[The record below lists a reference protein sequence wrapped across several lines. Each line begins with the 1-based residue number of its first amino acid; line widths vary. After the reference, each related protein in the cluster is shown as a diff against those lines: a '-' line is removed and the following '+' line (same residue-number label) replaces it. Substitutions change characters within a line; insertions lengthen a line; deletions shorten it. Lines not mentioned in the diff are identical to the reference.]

1 MQFPIP
7 TPRAA
12 FVAVALA
19 GAVALAACR
28 PVARESATEG
38 LTTASVP
45 PTAPNRTLIGS
56 SATPIPAPP
65 PPRLSVQEPRRSRT
79 AATGRAGRPTGV
91 AALDDVSLQRTAEQ
105 ELLLRSARNALAL
118 GNLAEALDLFDSYL
132 LQLPDDQEVRVEYAG
147 LLVREGRMGRAKEMY
162 EEAIAVRPGDT
173 LLRRSMAD
181 VLIMGGEY
189 SSAIRQ
195 LEAIVE
201 REPENLDAA
210 AMLCRTWTWLKDFER
225 AQGVFDRYLRKLDPT
240 VEADQLLLAPVLLD
254 MQQPKEALPYLE
266 RLHRR
271 YPRELRWATHMVL
284 CYELTGQADRAARTV
299 KAMADLEPDVI
310 DVRIRLVDQLLSL
323 ANYKLALAIN
333 EQVLSAS
340 PDDPIA
346 KLMAARILLDA
357 YDIARA
363 REALAVLE
371 KELGGLRAWQLASA
385 QLHQQTGEWVAAQS
399 IYAMMLLND
408 PSDHDVRL
416 KLAALQREKGD
427 VHRAKAELRKIPFD
441 SPQGPRARLE
451 LASTLVAQGRSQDAV
466 GICSALLAKRPND
479 VEAALGL
486 ARAQIEMGA
495 FVQAKATC
503 QRFIEEHS
511 ADTMAIGQIR
521 VVLAR
526 AHMIEGNAIQASRI
540 YQLALQ
546 EPTVHSP
553 AVFYGLSL
561 ARSRGFSAASGEMA
575 LMSSAVLSTGEDVRL
590 RIELGKLA
598 LGDQDH
604 ERAIAYLSNVLRWQ
618 PDNLTA
624 LVLLGEAQNLALKA
638 GESVD
643 PLRTFS
649 TVLARNPGNT
659 RARLGLARS
668 HVIRREFED
677 AVSAYEGLVAQDAT
691 YAFAR
696 REYARA
702 LFWDHRY
709 TEAFEA
715 YDELLAGL
723 PTEAIAVDVF
733 GSGAPGSGLRAELD
747 FEAELELSEAVSLEL
762 EAKMNSDWRPE
773 VAIKALERLVVVEP
787 ANQEARFEF
796 AQLLHRRGRT
806 SRAINEY
813 EDLLEVSGGHSEAT
827 EALAGAQREISP
839 RLDFSTGSEERNGR
853 DGLAFM
859 DESWALADVTFPF
872 GDRDDYAGIG
882 IGRRHYSTGG
892 QGDNDLHA
900 NVLRLFGA
908 NRIGER
914 TTISGQIEVP
924 SYDREDL
931 LQDRLY
937 YDVGMQY
944 VSSNELAVD
953 LRIFSEPVAQNFV
966 TLDRDLNRAGARVGL
981 TKKSSR
987 RIDYGGSLLFANYSD
1002 ENSQVEG
1009 NVFAAYQFN
1018 PAPQEFRVLVKG
1030 DFVSFGEESVA
1041 PPDPTN
1047 LASLAIPY
1055 FSPKGYSIYSVQAD
1069 WKHQF
1074 GTDWFTGSKDM
1085 YYRASARSAIDSNS
1099 VSFFEI
1105 DVGAAYDFTD
1115 WLGIQAGVRMLRS
1128 SALDLTSSNALLTI
1142 RWP

>member
-1 MQFPIP
+1 MQFPLP
-7 TPRAA
+7 NPRAA

-28 PVARESATEG
+28 PASPESAAEG
-38 LTTASVP
+38 LTTAPVR
-45 PTAPNRTLIGS
+45 PTAPNRTLVEGP
-56 SATPIPAPP
+56 ATPAPTSST
-65 PPRLSVQEPRRSRT
+65 PRLSVQDARRPRI
-79 AATGRAGRPTGV
+79 ATGSAG
-91 AALDDVSLQRTAEQ
+91 LDDVPLLRTAEQ

-162 EEAIAVRPGDT
+162 EEAIAVRPHDT
-173 LLRRSMAD
+173 VLRRSMAD

-189 SSAIRQ
+189 AAATRQ

-225 AQGVFDRYLRKLDPT
+225 AQGVFDRYLRKLDPS

-254 MQQPKEALPYLE
+254 MQQPKAALPYLE

-271 YPRELRWATHMVL
+271 FPRELRWATHMVL
-284 CYELTGQADRAARTV
+284 CYELTGQAERAAKTV
-299 KAMADLEPDVI
+299 EAMADLEPDVI
-310 DVRIRLVDQLLSL
+310 DSRIHLVDQLLAL

-340 PDDPIA
+340 PEDPMA
-346 KLMAARILLDA
+346 QLMAARILLEA

-363 REALAVLE
+363 KESLAALE
-371 KELGGLRAWQLASA
+371 TDLGGLRAWQLASA

-399 IYAMMLLND
+399 IYEMMLLSD
-408 PSDHDVRL
+408 PTDHDVRL
-416 KLAALQREKGD
+416 RLAALQREKGD
-427 VHRAKAELRKIPFD
+427 VHRAKAELRKIPFE

-451 LASTLVAQGRSQDAV
+451 LASTLVSQGRSEDAV
-466 GICSALLAKRPND
+466 GICSALLAQRPND

-503 QRFIEEHS
+503 QRFIEEHG

-526 AHMIEGNAIQASRI
+526 AHLMEGNAIQAARI

-561 ARSRGFSAASGEMA
+561 ARSRGVSAASGEMA
-575 LMSSAVLSTGEDVRL
+575 LMSSAVLSSGEDVRL

-677 AVSAYEGLVAQDAT
+677 AVGAYEGLVAQDAT

-702 LFWDHRY
+702 LYWDHRY
-709 TEAFEA
+709 PDAFEA

-733 GSGAPGSGLRAELD
+733 GSGTPGSGLRAELD
-747 FEAELELSEAVSLEL
+747 FEAELELSEAVRLEL
-762 EAKMNSDWRPE
+762 DAKANRDWRPE
-773 VAIKALERLVVVEP
+773 LAISALERLVVVEP
-787 ANQEARFEF
+787 ANQEARFDL

-806 SRAINEY
+806 SRAILEY
-813 EDLLEVSGGHSEAT
+813 QDLLEVSGGHSEAT
-827 EALAGAQREISP
+827 EALAGARREVSP
-839 RLDFSTGSEERNGR
+839 HLDVITGSEERNGR
-853 DGLAFM
+853 DGLAFI
-859 DESWALADVTFPF
+859 DESWTLTDIAFPF
-872 GDRDDYAGIG
+872 GDRDDYAGLG
-882 IGRRHYSTGG
+882 IGRRSYSTS
-892 QGDNDLHA
+892 GDQLNA

-908 NRIGER
+908 TRIGDN
-914 TTISGQIEVP
+914 TTISGRVEVP
-924 SYDREDL
+924 SYDRDDL
-931 LQDRLY
+931 LKDRVY
-937 YDVGMQY
+937 YDVGLRY
-944 VSSNELAVD
+944 VSDDELAVD
-953 LRIFSEPVAQNFV
+953 LRLFSEPLVQNFV
-966 TLDRDLNRAGARVGL
+966 TLDRDINRGGARIGL

-987 RIDYGGSLLFANYSD
+987 RVDYGGSVMFANYSD
-1002 ENSQVEG
+1002 ENSQFEG
-1009 NVFAAYQFN
+1009 NVFAAYEFT
-1018 PAPQEFRVLVKG
+1018 PAPQEFRLLLKG
-1030 DFVSFGEESVA
+1030 DFSSFSEESIA
-1041 PPDPTN
+1041 PPDPLDLTT
-1047 LASLAIPY
+1047 LAVPY
-1055 FSPKGYSIYSVQAD
+1055 FSPKGYSIYSLQAD

-1074 GTDWFTGSKDM
+1074 GPDWFTGSKDM
-1085 YYRASARSAIDSNS
+1085 YYRATTRGAIDSNS
-1099 VSFFEI
+1099 VGYFEL

-1115 WLGIQAGVRMLRS
+1115 WFGIQAGVRMLRS
-1128 SALDLTSSNALLTI
+1128 SAIDLTSSNALLTI